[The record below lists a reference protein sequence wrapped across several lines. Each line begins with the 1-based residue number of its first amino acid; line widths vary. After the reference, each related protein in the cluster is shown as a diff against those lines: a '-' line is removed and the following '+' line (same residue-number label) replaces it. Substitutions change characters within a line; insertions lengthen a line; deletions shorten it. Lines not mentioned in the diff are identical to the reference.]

1 MGLTLTF
8 SLRGWGCVISFG
20 QKRFSRLPLESEFFQ
35 IFGVNIELL
44 TPCNIFIPSKF
55 VCRIFLSE
63 ITQRS
68 PNPTRKS
75 QMIVRPKNIL
85 SNYPFKLETDLIP
98 AIVI

>member
-1 MGLTLTF
+1 MGV
-8 SLRGWGCVISFG
+8 GVGDSFG
-20 QKRFSRLPLESEFFQ
+20 QKRFSSLPLESEFLQ

-68 PNPTRKS
+68 PKPTPQESDDR
-75 QMIVRPKNIL
+75 RP
-85 SNYPFKLETDLIP
+85 
-98 AIVI
+98 